1 MSVLNK
7 SAISV
12 TKNAARKDVVRHRAA
27 LLDAAAR
34 VFAAAGVDAPLVEI
48 ARQAGVGRGTLYR
61 HFPERT
67 DLIIAL
73 LNRNLDV
80 LEALATDLADQPD
93 GLLVLIRTMIDQD
106 VDVAPLL
113 DNDLIMP
120 TELLARFISIC
131 RIPLETARRA
141 GVVRPDLDETDLL
154 DLTVMAGSALKRWG
168 LDERRM
174 RAPRIQALLLEGLR
188 CDGAAG
194 LGIRSCQN
202 S

>member
-1 MSVLNK
+1 
-7 SAISV
+7 
-12 TKNAARKDVVRHRAA
+12 VRHRAA